1 MNKMKMRT
9 LIIVCSLLLQG
20 MVWTVKA
27 QDSTL
32 LNMLSDSLKSNSKPG
47 PVKGTFKAIYLINL
61 QTNEGIAA
69 GALNFEIQHRFGQ
82 LNSGAYNFFGLDN
95 ATLRLGLD
103 YGITDWWTV
112 GVGRSSYLK
121 TFDGYMKFKL
131 LRQTEPGGG
140 IPVSVSLMGTISNFT
155 QDEVGETYLDANY
168 RTGYSTQLIIARKFR
183 YFSLEVVPAYIR
195 SNLVA
200 TVNDKNDI
208 FAISG
213 GARVKLTKRMSL
225 DGEYNYL
232 PSGQVVSTKVYNAM
246 SFAWEMET
254 GGHVFQLVFS
264 NAQSMVPTQYIT
276 QTAGSWSSG
285 AIYFGFNIARNF
297 NITNHAKHSVK
308 Y

>member
-1 MNKMKMRT
+1 MTMRT
-9 LIIVCSLLLQG
+9 KLMICFCLLLSATTRAQQDTSLLGRLG
-20 MVWTVKA
+20 
-27 QDSTL
+27 
-32 LNMLSDSLKSNSKPG
+32 DSLTAHARAT
-47 PVKGTFKAIYLINL
+47 PVKGTFKAIYLIEL
-61 QTNEGIAA
+61 QTNETIAA

-121 TFDGYMKFKL
+121 TFDGYTKFKL
-131 LRQTEPGGG
+131 WRQMEGGSG
-140 IPVSVSLMGTISNFT
+140 MPISVTLMGTISNYT
-155 QDEVGETYLDANY
+155 QDFSDEPYLTANY
-168 RTGYSTQLIIARKFR
+168 RTAYATQLILARKFK
-183 YFSLEVVPAYIR
+183 YFSLEIVPSYIR
-195 SNLVA
+195 SNLVPTTA
-200 TVNDKNDI
+200 DKNDM
-208 FAISG
+208 FAVSG

-232 PSGQVVSTKVYNAM
+232 FPNQVVSTKVYNAL

-264 NAQSMVPTQYIT
+264 NAQSMVPTQYIS
-276 QTAGSWSSG
+276 QTTSSWSNG
-285 AIYFGFNIARNF
+285 GIYFGFNIARNF
-297 NITNHAKHSVK
+297 NITSHAKKAIK

>member
-1 MNKMKMRT
+1 MRT
-9 LIIVCSLLLQG
+9 KLMTCFLLLLSVATQAQQDTSLLGQ
-20 MVWTVKA
+20 
-27 QDSTL
+27 
-32 LNMLSDSLKSNSKPG
+32 LSDSLTAHAKPT
-47 PVKGTFKAIYLINL
+47 PVKGTFKAIYLIEL
-61 QTNEGIAA
+61 QTNETIAA

-121 TFDGYMKFKL
+121 TFDGYTKFKL
-131 LRQTEPGGG
+131 WRQMDGGSG
-140 IPVSVSLMGTISNFT
+140 MPISVTLMGTISNYT
-155 QDEVGETYLDANY
+155 QDFSTETYLNANY
-168 RTGYSTQLIIARKFR
+168 RTAYATQLILARKFR
-183 YFSLEVVPAYIR
+183 YFSLEIVPAYIR
-195 SNLVA
+195 SNLVPTTA
-200 TVNDKNDI
+200 DKNDM
-208 FAISG
+208 FAVSG

-232 PSGQVVSTKVYNAM
+232 LPNQVVSTKVYNAL

-264 NAQSMVPTQYIT
+264 NAQSMVPTQYIS
-276 QTAGSWSSG
+276 QTTSSWSNG
-285 AIYFGFNIARNF
+285 GIYFGFNIARNF
-297 NITNHAKHSVK
+297 NITSHAKKAIK

>member
-1 MNKMKMRT
+1 MTMRT
-9 LIIVCSLLLQG
+9 KLMTCFLLLLSVATQAQQDTSLLGQ
-20 MVWTVKA
+20 
-27 QDSTL
+27 
-32 LNMLSDSLKSNSKPG
+32 LSDSLTAHAKPT
-47 PVKGTFKAIYLINL
+47 PVKGTFKAIYLIEL
-61 QTNEGIAA
+61 QTNETIAA

-121 TFDGYMKFKL
+121 TFDGYTKFKL
-131 LRQTEPGGG
+131 WRQMDGGSG
-140 IPVSVSLMGTISNFT
+140 MPISVTLMGTISNYT
-155 QDEVGETYLDANY
+155 QDFSTETYLNANY
-168 RTGYSTQLIIARKFR
+168 RTAYATQLILARKFR
-183 YFSLEVVPAYIR
+183 YFSLEIVPAYIR
-195 SNLVA
+195 SNLVPTTA
-200 TVNDKNDI
+200 DKNDM
-208 FAISG
+208 FAVSG

-232 PSGQVVSTKVYNAM
+232 LPNQVVSTKVYNAL

-264 NAQSMVPTQYIT
+264 NAQSMVPTQYIS
-276 QTAGSWSSG
+276 QTTSSWSNG
-285 AIYFGFNIARNF
+285 GIYFGFNIARNF
-297 NITNHAKHSVK
+297 NITSHAKKAIK